1 MNTFVPLE
9 KLNSIDLK
17 DYYEVWLTTSE
28 TWPQD
33 PATVSS
39 QCLWR
44 ADRELTKD
52 VVIDA
57 AYFQNLPHLWI
68 VVDQLHDATS
78 TDPDLVRD
86 AVESRVKQEN
96 LGGEFYPQDE
106 PEGSSEG
113 KNTDLR
119 S

>member
-9 KLNSIDLK
+9 KLDSIDLK
-17 DYYEVWLTTSE
+17 DYYDVWLTTSE

-33 PATVSS
+33 PATLHK

-52 VVIDA
+52 IVIDDA
-57 AYFQNLPHLWI
+57 FFKNLPHLWI
-68 VVDQLHDATS
+68 RVDKFHDTAS
-78 TDPDLVRD
+78 TDTDLVRD